1 MNIQDI
7 DNIDQLRGALLKLA
21 HQVWNKQIDPI
32 AAGKINSSLRSVCTT
47 VKLQLDYAHN
57 RREKASIPFMRCGTA
72 KPEKIIP
79 FRGKKAA

>member
-57 RREKASIPFMRCGTA
+57 RREKPSIPFMRGGSA
-72 KPEKIIP
+72 KADKVVQ
-79 FRGKKAA
+79 FKRRAA